1 MAQITCNQCG
11 QQVSDR
17 AHSCPHCGAPVVVM
31 GNMIETEIIRPLR
44 RIDHHQSQK
53 PLRDSEK
60 SHTGMIVFAI
70 LLPTL
75 VALLLLALIVGAM
88 LYFIP

>member
-31 GNMIETEIIRPLR
+31 GNMIDAEIIRPFHKTA
-44 RIDHHQSQK
+44 HHQSQK
-53 PLRDSEK
+53 PHRDSEK